1 MSKKALIQSFLI
13 IIIFFTCLIFYKTF
27 LANPITKLENI
38 ENDEWKSKSVLKKGA
53 NQMKDIVYYS
63 KYLNDNN
70 YVIKAEFAEFSE
82 DNSSLMLLTNVK
94 GVLYLEDSE
103 TIEITS
109 KRASYNSIGYN
120 TNFYQNVLITFKD
133 HQINSD
139 NFDLFFD
146 KKISTIYNNIIYKN
160 LNTLLLADKIDI
172 DLITK
177 NSKIYMLDKSKKI
190 KIKFLN

>member
-13 IIIFFTCLIFYKTF
+13 IIIFFTCWIFYKTF
-27 LANPITKLENI
+27 LTNPITKLENI

-109 KRASYNSIGYN
+109 KRASYNSIDYS
-120 TNFYQNVLITFKD
+120 TNFYQNVIITFKD

-190 KIKFLN
+190 NIKFLN